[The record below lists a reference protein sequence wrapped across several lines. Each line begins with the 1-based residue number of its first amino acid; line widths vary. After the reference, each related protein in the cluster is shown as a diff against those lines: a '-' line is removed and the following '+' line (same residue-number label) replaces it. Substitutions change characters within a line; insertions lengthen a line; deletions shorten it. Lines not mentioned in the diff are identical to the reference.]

1 VTGTRFRPRTWA
13 KRPQA
18 VAAIAVVAL
27 ALAACSQTGS
37 VAPRAL
43 ATASVMPAGAE
54 TVHPTATAPDSSNC
68 TASYPPPA
76 TMPTP
81 GQMPAGTWMAHIQE
95 RGYLIAGVAQTT
107 DLWAFRNPGTAQLE
121 GFDIDMVEQVNQA
134 IFGPNPPP
142 VVYKIIPNAQRSEAV
157 ATGQVDLV
165 AETMTINCARQTK
178 SAADPYPV
186 DFSTVYYDAAEQLL
200 VPANS
205 TITGPADLG
214 RHRVCAVGG
223 ADSFGN
229 LVAVPGAQHIV
240 AWSVNNWADCLLML
254 QQGQVDAI
262 ATDNAILF
270 GLQAQDPNTKIVGPE
285 FSPEPYG
292 MAISKAHPEFTSF
305 VNGVLANERA
315 DGTWVA
321 LYNRDL
327 LPTTKVP
334 ESAPTATY
342 KAAS

>member
-1 VTGTRFRPRTWA
+1 VL
-13 KRPQA
+13 
-18 VAAIAVVAL
+18 AAAAL
-27 ALAACSQTGS
+27 ALSACATTNP

-43 ATASVMPAGAE
+43 ATPSVMPAGAE
-54 TVHPTATAPDSSNC
+54 IVDPTATPPDTTNC

-81 GQMPAGTWMAHIQE
+81 GQMPAGSWMLHIEE

-107 DLWAFRNPGTAQLE
+107 YLWADRNPGTAQLA
-121 GFDIDMVEQVNQA
+121 GFDIDMIDQVNES

-142 VVYKIIPNAQRSEAV
+142 VVFKIIPNAGRSEAV

-178 SAADPYPV
+178 SASDPYPV

-205 TITGPADLG
+205 TITGPSDLG
-214 RHRVCAVGG
+214 RSRVCAVGG

-229 LVAVPGAQHIV
+229 LVAATGARHIV
-240 AWSVNNWADCLLML
+240 AWSANNWADCLLML

-292 MAISKAHPEFTSF
+292 MAISKAHPELTSF

-315 DGTWVA
+315 DGTWVS
-321 LYNRDL
+321 LYDRDL

-334 ESAPTATY
+334 QSPPTPSY
-342 KAAS
+342 KGGS